1 MAAPIADPVVDWAAL
16 LDVLWAS
23 FVGGVGVTSAFA
35 IAILGTTRAAEHRR
49 DGHALA
55 AAAYG
60 GLAALAYAAVVAA
73 VVLGIVFMT
82 SKD

>member
-1 MAAPIADPVVDWAAL
+1 MPIADPVVDWGAL
-16 LDVLWAS
+16 LEVLWAS
-23 FVGGVGVTSAFA
+23 ALGGVGVTCAFA
-35 IAILGTTRAAEHRR
+35 IAILGSTRAVDQRR

-55 AAAYG
+55 AGVYG
-60 GLAALAYAAVVAA
+60 AVAALAFAAVVAA